1 MVLIKN
7 KDFTIKLNRYDKI
20 LDIYPV
26 IYNEKKYFVRIR
38 TYILTK
44 TGFIE
49 IYNYKKRKGIL
60 KLLCYKGK
68 HLYTFC
74 TSLDLF
80 EAVSEFNRKGI
91 LKLLCYKR
99 KHLYTF
105 CTSLDLFEAVSECNK
120 MHILTLLP
128 ETLEDIFDNIEKI
141 KAEKQKIIEWNGVV
155 AHIENAATNN
165 IL

>member
-80 EAVSEFNRKGI
+80 EAVSE
-91 LKLLCYKR
+91 
-99 KHLYTF
+99 
-105 CTSLDLFEAVSECNK
+105 CNK